1 MIKEKIAF
9 IGAGNMAEAL
19 IKGILRAGLLSPQE
33 IIAADVREERL
44 SYLKKEL
51 MVETTKSNEEAAKA
65 AGAVILSVKPQT
77 MEEVLK
83 EIRPEA
89 RGKRF
94 ISIAAGIRTAFIEQ
108 KIDKEISV
116 VRAMPNT
123 GALIGQSAT
132 AICPGRYARAADEE
146 LALKIFS
153 AVGKV
158 VVIEEELMDAVT
170 GLSGSGPAYF
180 FLAIEALSDGGVKAG
195 LSKEIALTLA
205 AQTALGAARMVLT
218 QGHPDILRDKVT
230 SPGGTTTA
238 GLTALEEG
246 GFRATLIEAVQRA
259 TQRSKELS
267 GG

>member
-1 MIKEKIAF
+1 MIKERIAF

-19 IKGILRAGLLSPQE
+19 IGGILRAGLLSPQE

-51 MVETTKSNEEAAKA
+51 MIETAKSNEEAVRL
-65 AGAVILSVKPQT
+65 AGTIILSVKPQV

-83 EIRPEA
+83 EIRLEA
-89 RGKRF
+89 QGKRF
-94 ISIAAGIRTAFIEQ
+94 ISIAAGVTTVSIEQ
-108 KIDKEISV
+108 RLGEGIPV

-132 AICPGRYARAADEE
+132 AVCIGRYTKAVDEE

-158 VVIEEELMDAVT
+158 VVVKEELMDAVT

-180 FLAIEALSDGGVKAG
+180 FLAIEALAAGGVKAG
-195 LSKEIALTLA
+195 LSKETALVLA
-205 AQTALGAARMVLT
+205 AQTALGAASMVLT
-218 QGHPDILRDKVT
+218 EGHPAILKDKVT
-230 SPGGTTTA
+230 SPGGTTIA
-238 GLTALEEG
+238 GLTALEER
-246 GFRATLIEAVQRA
+246 GFRAALIEAVQRA